1 MKKKFNKELLNEE
14 LKRFKQINEYD
25 FYIGEDEEEYDDAD
39 NLILGE
45 EGDEDELPED
55 LPADDSQ
62 TADAGGD
69 DMSDLEGG
77 DDMGDLE
84 GGASAPADEFSDEEI
99 PADGMEPA
107 DGFGDEEMPEE
118 PAEDEVELDVTEL
131 VSGTEEAKQSAD
143 MANQKLDQLMGAL
156 DQLDQKMASM
166 DGITHKIDNLENEL
180 EKRAPTPDEK
190 LEMRSLDS
198 YPYNLKLTDFWSE
211 KEGQYDVMGVND
223 KGEQEEAKPEE
234 YTLTQ
239 DDINDDYNESSI
251 RSTFNDDDEYE
262 EEDIV

>member
-14 LKRFKQINEYD
+14 LKRFHQINEYD
-25 FYIGEDEEEYDDAD
+25 FYIGEDEEELD
-39 NLILGE
+39 NAEDLILGE

-55 LPADDSQ
+55 LPTDDSQ
-62 TADAGGD
+62 TADAGD
-69 DMSDLEGG
+69 DISDLEGG
-77 DDMGDLE
+77 EELGGDELGDE
-84 GGASAPADEFSDEEI
+84 ELADLGGDEEI
-99 PADGMEPA
+99 PADGMEPEE
-107 DGFGDEEMPEE
+107 GFGDEEMPEE

-131 VSGTEEAKQSAD
+131 VQSSEEAKQSAD

-156 DQLDQKMASM
+156 DNLDNKMASM
-166 DGITHKIDNLENEL
+166 DGITAKIDNLENEL

-223 KGEQEEAKPEE
+223 DNEEAEPKE

-239 DDINDDYNESSI
+239 DDINDDYNESSV
-251 RSTFNDDDEYE
+251 RGTFNDDDEYD